1 MNENKKQA
9 TQSDKII
16 NLIICLVVIVFVAV
30 GVYATHGKISEGIK
44 DRAIESGEAEA
55 TVEYIA
61 RQNGQSVEDFL
72 AQYGLS
78 LGDTISESTTESEML
93 DNMTIENYALY
104 SGTTV
109 EEMLSG
115 LSEKVTKDTVFKD
128 YMQMPTIDV
137 LGSDEIVNQVKE
149 QYGMGDDVNGDM
161 SWSDFQTKL
170 VEAAQAAALTAT
182 QAPEAAA
189 TEAPAA
195 E

>member
-16 NLIICLVVIVFVAV
+16 NLVIALVVIVFVVV
-30 GVYATHGKISEGIK
+30 GVYATYGKISEGIK

-55 TVEYIA
+55 TVAYLA
-61 RQNGQSVEDFL
+61 KQGGQTVEDYL

-78 LGDTISESTTESEML
+78 VNETVNENTTDSVMVE
-93 DNMTIENYALY
+93 NMTIENYALY
-104 SGTTV
+104 NGTTA

-115 LSEKVTKDTVFKD
+115 LGEKVTKDTIFKD
-128 YMQMPTIDV
+128 YMQMPTVDV
-137 LGSDEIVNQVKE
+137 LGSDELVNQVKE
-149 QYGMGDDVNGDM
+149 QYGMGDDVNGEM

-182 QAPEAAA
+182 PAPEAA

>member
-16 NLIICLVVIVFVAV
+16 NLVIALVVIVFVVV
-30 GVYATHGKISEGIK
+30 GVYATYGKISEGIK

-55 TVEYIA
+55 TVAYLA
-61 RQNGQSVEDFL
+61 KQGGQTVEDYL

-78 LGDTISESTTESEML
+78 VNETVNENTTESVMVE
-93 DNMTIENYALY
+93 NMTIENYALY
-104 SGTTV
+104 NGTTA

-115 LSEKVTKDTVFKD
+115 LGEKVTKDTIFKD
-128 YMQMPTIDV
+128 YMQMPTVDV
-137 LGSDEIVNQVKE
+137 LGSDELVNQVKE
-149 QYGMGDDVNGDM
+149 QYGMGDDVNGEM

-182 QAPEAAA
+182 PAPEAA